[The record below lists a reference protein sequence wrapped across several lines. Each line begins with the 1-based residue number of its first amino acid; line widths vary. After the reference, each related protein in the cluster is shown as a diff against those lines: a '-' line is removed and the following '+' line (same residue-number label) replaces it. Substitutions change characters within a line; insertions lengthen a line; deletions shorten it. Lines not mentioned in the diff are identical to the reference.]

1 MCLLYLSRIKS
12 LAVSEAHGAVEKMC
26 LEDGTYSDLTILSE
40 EDRRFPCH
48 RIILAAKSP
57 TSRAMMNIEIRDKE
71 HYSNSVVGAF
81 VDYFYEGEVSSE
93 VLESNLYSLLETV
106 KTQVENSAII
116 SLAMENVGEM
126 FSLSNLH
133 KVGTLEAT
141 RIFVVENKKISIS
154 GTSVRSPPAS

>member
-1 MCLLYLSRIKS
+1 MCLLSLSRSKS

-26 LEDGTYSDLTILSE
+26 LEGGAYSDLTILSE

-57 TSRAMMNIEIRDKE
+57 TSRAMMNIEMRDKE

-93 VLESNLYSLLETV
+93 VLESNLYSLLE
-106 KTQVENSAII
+106 
-116 SLAMENVGEM
+116 M

-141 RIFVVENKKISIS
+141 RIFAVENKKISIS
-154 GTSVRSPPAS
+154 GTSVRSPQAS